1 VPSIYYPESRVSSEK
16 KMQRHVGPFARD
28 FMGKGVVTIPQES
41 RVDAAIRSMD
51 ERNIGSVV
59 VVDTLGPCGMFT
71 ERDLLSRVL
80 AKGKDPASTSIMEVA
95 SPKFPSITSSL
106 TLEETASA
114 MVEKKSRLMV
124 FDGAQLVG
132 MVTPTDL
139 VKVLRGVDADFS
151 ILKVISTRLVTA
163 APETPVDVVVRLM
176 DERKTGSVLVSEY
189 GQWTGIF
196 TERDLLKRVLA
207 PKKRLDIPVVEV
219 ATRPVVTAEPGIFG
233 REVAG
238 IMAVHGFKRLPLA
251 LEGEGVGM
259 VTARDVV
266 EAYAMANKPRAPR
279 VDWVQWN

>member
-1 VPSIYYPESRVSSEK
+1 MLNRMFFQK
-16 KMQRHVGPFARD
+16 KMQRHVGPLARD
-28 FMGKGVVTIPQES
+28 FMGKGVITIPQES
-41 RVDAAIRSMD
+41 KVDSAIKVMD
-51 ERNIGSVV
+51 GHDIGSVV
-59 VVDTLGPCGMFT
+59 VLDSLGPCGVFT

-80 AKGKDPASTSIMEVA
+80 ANGKDPESTVIMEVA

-106 TLEETASA
+106 NLEETAMA

-124 FDGAQLVG
+124 FEGAELVG

-139 VKVLRGVDADFS
+139 VRVLKGVSTDFS
-151 ILKVISTRLVTA
+151 ILKVISTRLVTV
-163 APETPVDVVVRLM
+163 APESPVDAVIRLM
-176 DERKTGSVLVSEY
+176 DERKTGSVLVSEN

-207 PKKRLDIPVVEV
+207 PRKRLDTPVMDV
-219 ATRPVVTAEPGIFG
+219 ATKPVITAEPGIFG

-238 IMAVHGFKRLPLA
+238 IMAIHGFKRLPLA
-251 LEGEGVGM
+251 LEGEGVGI

-266 EAYAMANKPRAPR
+266 EAFAMANKPRAPR